1 MMSHKLIEHTDGKI
15 YVSQDTAAVMCGTT
29 RVTMLNWRN
38 MENPPPFN
46 DELKCYPLAEL
57 GVWLRTEMIFRK
69 GKGGA
74 YPWLPDLNRFPGRA
88 MMPTVSGKPARVDKN
103 EAEIRL
109 KTLQADKVELE
120 LKQTAGELIPVED
133 VTHALSNMV
142 MRVKTRLLRI
152 PTAIAPLVVG
162 LTDVYGV
169 QKRLEDGV
177 REALE
182 ELSEDWRDGQDNQ
195 GEED

>member
-1 MMSHKLIEHTDGKI
+1 MALSIIRHTDGKV
-15 YVSQDTAAVMCGTT
+15 YVTADIAAILCDTTT
-29 RVTMLNWRN
+29 VALMNWRKQ
-38 MENPPPFN
+38 ENPPPYN
-46 DELKCYPLAEL
+46 DDIKAYPAKEL
-57 GVWLRTEMIFRK
+57 GVWIRTELLVKK

-74 YPWLPDLNRFPGRA
+74 YPWLPDTNRFPGRA
-88 MMPTVSGKPARVDKN
+88 IMPTFGSKPARIDKHD
-103 EAEIRL
+103 AEIRL
-109 KTLQADKVELE
+109 KTLQADKVEME
-120 LKQTAGELIPVED
+120 LKQTAGELIPVEE
-133 VTHALSNMV
+133 VTHALTNMI

-162 LTDVYGV
+162 LSDVYGV

-195 GEED
+195 SEDD

>member
-1 MMSHKLIEHTDGKI
+1 MSHKLIEHTDGKLYI
-15 YVSQDTAAVMCGTT
+15 SADTAAVMCGTT
-29 RVTMLNWRN
+29 VVTLQNWRRQ
-38 MENPPPFN
+38 ENPPPFN
-46 DELKCYPLAEL
+46 DSIKGYPLAEL
-57 GVWLRTEMIFRK
+57 GVWLRTEMILKK

-74 YPWLPDLNRFPGRA
+74 YPWLPDMSRAPNRAAMPVFGSKPG
-88 MMPTVSGKPARVDKN
+88 RVDKHD
-103 EAEIRL
+103 AEIRL
-109 KTLQADKVELE
+109 KTLQADKVEME
-120 LKQTAGELIPVED
+120 LKQTAGELIPVEE
-133 VTHALSNMV
+133 VTHALTNMI

-162 LTDVYGV
+162 LSDVYGV

-195 GEED
+195 SEDE

>member
-1 MMSHKLIEHTDGKI
+1 MTHKLIEHTDGKL
-15 YVSQDTAAVMCGTT
+15 YVTPDTAAVICGTT
-29 RVTMLNWRN
+29 KVTLINWRGQ
-38 MENPPPFN
+38 ENPPPFN
-46 DELKCYPLAEL
+46 DQIKAYPLAEL
-57 GVWLRTEMIFRK
+57 GVWVRTELIFKK
-69 GKGGA
+69 GKGGS
-74 YPWLPDLNRFPGRA
+74 YPMLPDLSRIPGRA
-88 MMPTVSGKPARVDKN
+88 IMPTGRVKPARIDKN
-103 EAEIRL
+103 DAEIRL
-109 KTLQADKVELE
+109 KTLQADKVEME

-177 REALE
+177 REALD
-182 ELSEDWRDGQDNQ
+182 ELSEDWRDGQT
-195 GEED
+195 EENEDE